1 MIELNEYI
9 YLFEAKFQPNE
20 YNKHN
25 YKYRD
30 TLISDILSGKEI
42 KLGSSSNSTD
52 TWKCDDIEK
61 AKKLFDEY
69 PEKVE
74 EFNAKMKELNGPK
87 FSEVFKGVYSGFD
100 KEGQSDG
107 ELAESLVCYLYNHS
121 NLDKDFDEFCKL
133 ANYKLSDIWKL
144 SSIKTVKL
152 MYGEWPKKDG
162 YVAIHVDGNNKDK
175 IDKKITDIALLFKS
189 KKDAS
194 RIVHNSVDDMY
205 AGSKKDKWNPADII
219 LVNKEKLTDIYDVL
233 DNEIGN
239 GQALNAFLVSC
250 LKEKSIIP
258 ISLKQVGKSG
268 SIGTNNVKD
277 DEAPVSFKDFH
288 INFGKD
294 FKENTVVGSI
304 ILIATDETG
313 QERKIQSRSQT
324 SKINNISIEAK
335 ASATARLGKGI
346 STVKNALN
354 IDKGN
359 SYYVEVNTINELKKK
374 FKEFDIEVSLD
385 DSLDDV
391 KPAIGT
397 RPCISGLLGLLTEY
411 KKQEKDYTPENF
423 FKFLWISCTKCPG
436 SYYIIH

>member
-1 MIELNEYI
+1 MIKLNEYI
-9 YLFEAKFQPNE
+9 HLFEAKFQANE
-20 YNKHN
+20 YSKHN

-30 TLISDILSGKEI
+30 ALINDILSSKEI
-42 KLGSSSNSTD
+42 KLGSSSNSVD
-52 TWKCDDIEK
+52 TWKCGDIEK

-74 EFNAKMKELNGPK
+74 EFNTIMKELNGPK
-87 FSEVFKGVYSGFD
+87 FSDVFKGVYSGFD

-107 ELAESLVCYLYNHS
+107 ELAESLVCYLYNHENS
-121 NLDKDFDEFCKL
+121 EKDFNEFCKIVK
-133 ANYKLSDIWKL
+133 YDLSDIWKL
-144 SSIKTVKL
+144 SSFKTVKL
-152 MYGEWPKKDG
+152 MQEEWPKEDK

-175 IDKKITDIALLFKS
+175 IDKKITDIALLFKN

-194 RIVHNSVDDMY
+194 KIVHNSVDDMY

-219 LVNKEKLTDIYDVL
+219 LVNKEKLSDIYDVL

-258 ISLKQVGKSG
+258 ISLKQVGKSA
-268 SIGTNNVKD
+268 SLGTNNVKD

-304 ILIATDETG
+304 ILIATDESG
-313 QERKIQSRSQT
+313 QERRIQSRSQT

-346 STVKNALN
+346 STAKNALN

-359 SYYVEVNTINELKKK
+359 SYYVEVSTISELKKK
-374 FKEFDIEVSLD
+374 FKEFNIEVSLD

-397 RPCISGLLGLLTEY
+397 RPCISGLVGLLAEY

>member
-9 YLFEAKFQPNE
+9 QLFEAKFQSNE
-20 YNKHN
+20 YIKHD
-25 YKYRD
+25 YKYRNA
-30 TLISDILSGKEI
+30 LINDILSGKEI
-42 KLGSSSNSTD
+42 KLGKSSTSTD
-52 TWKCDDIEK
+52 TWKCDNIEK
-61 AKKLFDEY
+61 AKKLFSEY
-69 PEKVE
+69 PDDVKK
-74 EFNAKMKELNGPK
+74 FNAIMKELDGPK
-87 FSEVFKGVYSGFD
+87 FSDIFKGVYSGFD

-107 ELAESLVCYLYNHS
+107 ELAESLVCYLYNHDNS
-121 NLDKDFDEFCKL
+121 EKDFNEFCKI

-144 SSIKTVKL
+144 SSYKTVNL
-152 MYGEWPKKDG
+152 MYEEWPKEDK
-162 YVAIHVDGNNKDK
+162 YVAIHVDGNNKDN

-189 KKDAS
+189 KKDAAK
-194 RIVHNSVDDMY
+194 IVHNSVDDMY

-219 LVNKEKLTDIYDVL
+219 LVNKEKLGDIYDVL

-239 GQALNAFLVSC
+239 GQALNTFLVSC

-258 ISLKQVGKSG
+258 ISLKQVGKAASL
-268 SIGTNNVKD
+268 GTNNVRE
-277 DEAPVSFKDFH
+277 DEAPVSFKNFH

-313 QERKIQSRSQT
+313 QERRIQSRSQT

-346 STVKNALN
+346 STAKNALN
-354 IDKGN
+354 IGKGN
-359 SYYVEVNTINELKKK
+359 SYYIEVNTIDELKKK

-385 DSLDDV
+385 NSLDKV

-397 RPCISGLLGLLTEY
+397 RPCIAGLLGLLTEY